1 MLGVCSSGLQVY
13 REKLR
18 ISRFVWPKI
27 LKISY
32 KRRHFYIKIRPSD
45 VSETCWGNLHIV
57 GFLLLVLQVLSGFYQ
72 TVTVCLVLW
81 SVDAFG
87 WDSIC
92 IETPSLEACRL
103 YNKERFAWCISL
115 QLHLR
120 VSFLIAT
127 SHFTP
132 TPPSFFSHPPSTTST
147 STSPSLHSLSLF
159 SDSFSCPLCGC
170 HLSPTALS
178 LCFKCIQSALNM
190 HTTVTITSVLGIIW
204 LLTFVSWIFMLIRKS
219 CVLPLSGK
227 LHNLGILLR
236 RLDYSEFT
244 VHVGDRCVIMCSY
257 CFRTTKQRMLWA
269 SN

>member
-127 SHFTP
+127 SNFTP
-132 TPPSFFSHPPSTTST
+132 PPPPFSPTHPQPPPPPPHPPST
-147 STSPSLHSLSLF
+147 LYLF
-159 SDSFSCPLCGC
+159 SLILFPVHSVAAIFPPLHC
-170 HLSPTALS
+170 
-178 LCFKCIQSALNM
+178 LCALN
-190 HTTVTITSVLGIIW
+190 
-204 LLTFVSWIFMLIRKS
+204 VSSQL
-219 CVLPLSGK
+219 
-227 LHNLGILLR
+227 
-236 RLDYSEFT
+236 
-244 VHVGDRCVIMCSY
+244 
-257 CFRTTKQRMLWA
+257 
-269 SN
+269 

>member
-1 MLGVCSSGLQVY
+1 MGIWIFTLLVWHLLVQLYIIVECTNCLMTCVLQDVNNVDIMLGVCSSGLQVY

-45 VSETCWGNLHIV
+45 VSETCRGNLRIV
-57 GFLLLVLQVLSGFYQ
+57 GFLLLVLLVLSGFYQ

-87 WDSIC
+87 WNSIC

-103 YNKERFAWCISL
+103 HNKERFAWCRSL

-132 TPPSFFSHPPSTTST
+132 PPPPAPLFSHPPSTTF
-147 STSPSLHSLSLF
+147 TSPSIHSLSLF
-159 SDSFSCPLCGC
+159 SDSFSRPFCGR

-190 HTTVTITSVLGIIW
+190 HITITITSVLGIIW
-204 LLTFVSWIFMLIRKS
+204 LLTLSLGSS
-219 CVLPLSGK
+219 C
-227 LHNLGILLR
+227 
-236 RLDYSEFT
+236 
-244 VHVGDRCVIMCSY
+244 
-257 CFRTTKQRMLWA
+257 
-269 SN
+269 